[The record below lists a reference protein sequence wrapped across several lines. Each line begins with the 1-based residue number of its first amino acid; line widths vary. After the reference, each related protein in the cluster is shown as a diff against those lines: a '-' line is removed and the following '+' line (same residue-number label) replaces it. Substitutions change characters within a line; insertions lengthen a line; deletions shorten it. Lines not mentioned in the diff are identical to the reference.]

1 MRAKGEGSLT
11 VERRAGR
18 KPVYLARHSLP
29 DGRRRARRFPF
40 TKAGKEAAVAY
51 LKKYGVGAAPA
62 GSSSLSA
69 YLDVWL
75 DRVRGTVAPKTW
87 KGYEQIIRVWLKPNL
102 GKARLDRLSAADVE
116 VYLHALP
123 LHPQT
128 VSHHRACLRKALAD
142 AERDGLVGRNVASMA
157 RPPTIP
163 KDERKWLSSHDLERL
178 FEATVDT
185 RLHALWVLA
194 GTAGLRSGELLAL
207 AWGDVDLDAGM
218 LRVRHTLHRE
228 SGEWVF
234 RATKTRQTRSVYLDD
249 YAVWSLRQ
257 HRSRQSRDSLA
268 AGYGT
273 PEGLVFTTEHG
284 QPYHAGDLSRLLKR
298 ELLLAGLP
306 VVTLHSLRHSCA
318 SWLLESKT
326 DINVIASILGHSTPA
341 ITAQLYTH
349 IGEDLKR
356 DAVRRLRAASK

>member
-11 VERRAGR
+11 TERRKGR
-18 KPVYLARHSLP
+18 PLRYLARHTLP
-29 DGRRRARRFPF
+29 DGRRLARRFPY
-40 TKAGKEAAVAY
+40 TKEGKEQAVAY
-51 LKKYGVGAAPA
+51 LKKYGVGAQPA
-62 GSSSLSA
+62 STSSLSD
-69 YLDVWL
+69 YLDAWL

-87 KGYEQIIRVWLKPNL
+87 KGYEQIVRVWLKPNL

-163 KDERKWLSSHDLERL
+163 KDERKWLSPDELSKL
-178 FEATVDT
+178 FDATVDT
-185 RLHALWVLA
+185 PLHALWVLA
-194 GTAGLRSGELLAL
+194 GTAGLRSGELLGL
-207 AWGDVDLDAGM
+207 AWGDVDLDTGM

-228 SGEWVF
+228 GGEWVL
-234 RATKTRQTRSVYLDD
+234 RATKTRQTRTVYLDD
-249 YAVWSLRQ
+249 YAVRAMRA

-268 AGYGT
+268 GGYGT
-273 PEGLVFTTEHG
+273 PQGLVFTTEHG
-284 QPYHAGDLSRLLKR
+284 TPYHAGDLSRLLAR
-298 ELLLAGLP
+298 ELRDAALP
-306 VVTLHSLRHSCA
+306 VVTLHALRHSCA
-318 SWLLESKT
+318 SWLLATGT
-326 DINVIASILGHSTPA
+326 DINVVASVLGHSTPA
-341 ITAQLYTH
+341 ITAALYTH

-356 DAVRRLRAASK
+356 DAVRRLRASR